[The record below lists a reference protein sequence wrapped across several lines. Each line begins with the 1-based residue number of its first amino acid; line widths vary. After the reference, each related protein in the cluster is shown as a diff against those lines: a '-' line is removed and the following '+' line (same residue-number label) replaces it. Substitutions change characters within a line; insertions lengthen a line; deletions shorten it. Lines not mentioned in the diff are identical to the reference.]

1 MHPMSFHQKRAH
13 LCAVAR
19 GREMFAG
26 VADMTPARFDILN
39 LIYRRCSKRMRMVC
53 GHEIEQAAVTRA
65 LGLSRQT
72 VWKMV
77 ERLVE
82 LRLITRTK
90 DPNFNARRNI
100 LTLTEEGVRRVRQ
113 AFGAAYTETY
123 PLPPDAPASGPVP
136 RYFRRLAETTA
147 KAQKPPPR
155 RIGREVAR
163 IYTAFVAR
171 RVRKRRRGTH
181 TQHLIKLDGLIDLT
195 REIAQAL
202 GDTSEEIYPL
212 DWAADH

>member
-1 MHPMSFHQKRAH
+1 MHPMSFQQKRVH

-26 VADMTPARFDILN
+26 VEDMTPARFDILT
-39 LIYRRCSKRMRMVC
+39 LIYGHHSKMMRAVC

-82 LRLITRTK
+82 LGLITKTK
-90 DPNFNARRNI
+90 DPNYNARRNI
-100 LTLTEEGVRRVRQ
+100 LTLTEEGVRRIRQ

-123 PLPPDAPASGPVP
+123 PLPPEAPASGPVP
-136 RYFRRLAETTA
+136 RYFRRLAEEVA
-147 KAQKPPPR
+147 KTQKPPPR
-155 RIGREVAR
+155 RVGREVAR

-195 REIAQAL
+195 RDIAQAL
-202 GDTSEEIYPL
+202 GDTSEEIYPVV
-212 DWAADH
+212 WTADH